1 MNRRDLIDFA
11 TAESLRMETLASQYQ
26 QMGFK
31 EVARWLR
38 AQARGAMRYASRE
51 VEG

>member
-1 MNRRDLIDFA
+1 MNSRDLIDFA
-11 TAESLRMETLASQYQ
+11 TTESLRMETLASQYQ

-38 AQARGAMRYASRE
+38 VQSRGAMRYAARE
-51 VEG
+51 VKG